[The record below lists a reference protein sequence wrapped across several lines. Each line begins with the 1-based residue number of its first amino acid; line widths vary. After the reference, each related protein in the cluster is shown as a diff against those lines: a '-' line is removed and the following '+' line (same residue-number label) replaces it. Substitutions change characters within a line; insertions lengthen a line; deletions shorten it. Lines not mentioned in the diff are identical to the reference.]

1 MHGRIMQLKL
11 DEITNIIK
19 SYNLDT
25 MFFITYAFQVKGQ
38 YIPEDDVII
47 LNPQFTKKE
56 FVITLL
62 HEICHALDCKRLG
75 LKKYLKKYNQ
85 AGQMA
90 VHNGLDFYND
100 NKWEQ
105 RAEKFAHNEYKRRN
119 DVSKISRV

>member
-1 MHGRIMQLKL
+1 MSKRSMQL
-11 DEITNIIK
+11 EIKEIDKIIE
-19 SYNLDT
+19 SYNLQS
-25 MFFITYAFQVKGQ
+25 MYFIADSFQLKGQ
-38 YIPEDDVII
+38 YIVEDDVII
-47 LNPQFTKKE
+47 LNPKQTKKE
-56 FVITLL
+56 FIITLL

-119 DVSKISRV
+119 NAKNKNKR

>member
-56 FVITLL
+56 
-62 HEICHALDCKRLG
+62 
-75 LKKYLKKYNQ
+75 
-85 AGQMA
+85 
-90 VHNGLDFYND
+90 
-100 NKWEQ
+100 
-105 RAEKFAHNEYKRRN
+105 
-119 DVSKISRV
+119 

>member
-1 MHGRIMQLKL
+1 MQLEL

>member
-1 MHGRIMQLKL
+1 MQL
-11 DEITNIIK
+11 EIKEIDKIIE
-19 SYNLDT
+19 SYNLQS
-25 MFFITYAFQVKGQ
+25 MYFIADSFQLKGQ
-38 YIPEDDVII
+38 YIEEDDVII
-47 LNPQFTKKE
+47 LNPKQTKKE
-56 FVITLL
+56 FIITLL

-90 VHNGLDFYND
+90 VHNGLDFHND